1 MENES
6 EDSVTY
12 IIDGDREGEV
22 RTVKY
27 VDMPDSELIMYTETS
42 DYALAVWTKRLK
54 NREASQE

>member
-1 MENES
+1 MENQS

-42 DYALAVWTKRLK
+42 DYALAVWMKRLK